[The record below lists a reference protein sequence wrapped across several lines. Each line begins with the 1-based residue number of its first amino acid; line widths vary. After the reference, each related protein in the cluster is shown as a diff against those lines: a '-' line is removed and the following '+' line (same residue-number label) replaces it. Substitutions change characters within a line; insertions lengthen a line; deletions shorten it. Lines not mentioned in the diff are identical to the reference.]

1 MWLFSITL
9 PVFLEGCI
17 VAGIQTRNIQE
28 KRIMLAKLESVFKHK
43 YFIIASIIIAAGAL
57 ASVYI
62 MQYFF
67 GILPCKLCNYQRV
80 PYALMIAFSSWALFA
95 GCKRKI
101 VLMLIFLWSVE
112 VLLAGFH
119 SGVEYGWWDY
129 DSICTAEQLATTS
142 LQEFK
147 NTLQSADLVS
157 CKKPNFWVL
166 GLTLA
171 VWNFLFAFAMLG
183 VNIIYLLSKWYR
195 K

>member
-1 MWLFSITL
+1 
-9 PVFLEGCI
+9 
-17 VAGIQTRNIQE
+17 
-28 KRIMLAKLESVFKHK
+28 MLAKLESVFKHK
-43 YFIIASIIIAAGAL
+43 YFIIASIVIAMGAL
-57 ASVYI
+57 SSVYI

-67 GILPCKLCNYQRV
+67 DILPCKLCNYQRV
-80 PYALMIAFSSWALFA
+80 PYALMITFSAWALFA
-95 GCKRKI
+95 GYRRKI
-101 VLMLIFLWSVE
+101 VLLLILLWLVE
-112 VLLAGFH
+112 TSLAGFH

-129 DSICTAEQLATTS
+129 ESSCTADQLATSS

-147 NTLQSADLVS
+147 NTLQNADLVS
-157 CKKPNFWVL
+157 CKNPTFSIF